1 MPSYLVETYLARGHA
16 GEREARERRAR
27 SAAEELT
34 REKIPVRFEQ
44 SIDLPGDEICFVVFD
59 APSTRDVG
67 LVAPATAAS
76 STTFTS
82 KRFAYSVA
90 ASAVVEPQVID
101 VGSSVAARSTDSAGR
116 AINYTDG
123 RWYNADG
130 TPVLAAA
137 SGGSAAPS
145 TPLEPTITEV
155 GSSVAAR
162 STD

>member
-1 MPSYLVETYLARGHA
+1 MKSMHQALGRMKYRVRIDIGRLC
-16 GEREARERRAR
+16 
-27 SAAEELT
+27 AAAL
-34 REKIPVRFEQ
+34 
-44 SIDLPGDEICFVVFD
+44 L
-59 APSTRDVG
+59 VG

-82 KRFAYSVA
+82 KGFGYSVA

-123 RWYNADG
+123 RWYYADG
-130 TPVLAAA
+130 TPVAAGSSVAPAAA
-137 SGGSAAPS
+137 V
-145 TPLEPTITEV
+145 EPTVTDI

-162 STD
+162 STDDAGAAIYYTDGRWYYANGTPVG